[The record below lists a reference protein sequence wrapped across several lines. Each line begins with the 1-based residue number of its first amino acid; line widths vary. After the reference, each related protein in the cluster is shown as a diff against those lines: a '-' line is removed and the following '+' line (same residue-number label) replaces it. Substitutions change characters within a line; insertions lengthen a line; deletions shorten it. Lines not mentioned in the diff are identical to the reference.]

1 MSNLVLNDDS
11 IMCQDCYEE
20 SYGSDL
26 HIQTPYETIIG
37 TTIHFPCRCC
47 GVGGNESNQENPTW

>member
-1 MSNLVLNDDS
+1 
-11 IMCQDCYEE
+11 MCQDCYDE

-26 HIQTPYETIIG
+26 RIQTPYETIMG

-47 GVGGNESNQENPTW
+47 GVGGNESPTQE